1 MADQCMG
8 VFGATSSVG
17 KCVLSLLEQYGWQTV
32 AFSRKRVENE
42 ILQKNLSVTWRQL
55 EHEFLLARMEE
66 FGPSDQKITSWVYL
80 APIWTLPTYFDFL
93 IAYGVQR
100 IVVLSS
106 TSIFTKD
113 GSSDKREKEIAQHLA
128 EGEANLRTWAE
139 KHGIEWIILR
149 PTLIYGQGRD
159 KNISELA
166 RFIRRFKFFPLLG
179 DAHGLRQPVHV
190 KDVAAACF
198 AAFLASKVVNQA
210 YNISG
215 GEKLTYREMIKRV
228 FTALDQP
235 PYLLTIPHWIYRL
248 AVNILQKLPRYRH
261 WTVAMAE
268 RMNRDLVFECDE
280 AARDFGY
287 SPRPFVLAKEDL
299 L

>member
-1 MADQCMG
+1 MG

-17 KCVLSLLEQYGWQTV
+17 QCVLSLLKQHGWQAA
-32 AFSRKRVENE
+32 AFSRHQVEAE
-42 ILQKNLSVTWRQL
+42 IMQQNPTVTWCQL
-55 EHEFLLARMEE
+55 NHESIIKKM
-66 FGPSDQKITSWVYL
+66 GQSGSKGKKITSWLYL

-93 IAYGVQR
+93 IAYGARR

-106 TSIFTKD
+106 TSLFTKD
-113 GSSDKREKEIAQHLA
+113 DSSDKREQEIAQHLA
-128 EGEANLRTWAE
+128 EGETNLRAWAE
-139 KHGIEWIILR
+139 KYGIEWIILR

-159 KNISELA
+159 KNVSEIA

-190 KDVAAACF
+190 EDVAAACF

-228 FTALDQP
+228 FAALDQP

-248 AVNILQKLPRYRH
+248 AVSILQKLPRYRH

-268 RMNRDLVFECDE
+268 RMNRDLVFECVE

-287 SPRPFVLAKEDL
+287 TPRPFMLAKEDL
-299 L
+299 P

>member
-1 MADQCMG
+1 MADQYMG

-17 KCVLSLLEQYGWQTV
+17 QCVLSLLKQYGWRTA
-32 AFSRKRVENE
+32 AFSRHQVEAE
-42 ILQKNLSVTWRQL
+42 IMQQNPTVTWCQL
-55 EHEFLLARMEE
+55 NHESIIKKM
-66 FGPSDQKITSWVYL
+66 GQSGSKGKKITSWLYL

-93 IAYGVQR
+93 IAYGVRR

-106 TSIFTKD
+106 TSLFTKD
-113 GSSDKREKEIAQHLA
+113 DSSDKREKEIAQHLA
-128 EGEANLRTWAE
+128 EGETNLRAWAE
-139 KHGIEWIILR
+139 KYGIEWIILR

-159 KNISELA
+159 KNVSEIA

-179 DAHGLRQPVHV
+179 DAYGLRQPVHV
-190 KDVAAACF
+190 EDVAAACL
-198 AAFLASKVVNQA
+198 AAFLASKVVNRA

-228 FTALDQP
+228 FAALDQP
-235 PYLLTIPHWIYRL
+235 PYLLTIPHWIYRV
-248 AVNILQKLPRYRH
+248 AVSILQKLPRYRH

-268 RMNRDLVFECDE
+268 RMNRDLVFECVE

-287 SPRPFVLAKEDL
+287 TPRPFMLAKEDL
-299 L
+299 P

>member
-1 MADQCMG
+1 MADQYMG

-17 KCVLSLLEQYGWQTV
+17 QCVLSLLKQHGWQAA
-32 AFSRKRVENE
+32 AFSRHQVEAE
-42 ILQKNLSVTWRQL
+42 IMQQNSTVTWCQL
-55 EHEFLLARMEE
+55 NHESIIKKM
-66 FGPSDQKITSWVYL
+66 GQSGSKGKKITSWLYL

-93 IAYGVQR
+93 IAYGARR

-106 TSIFTKD
+106 TSLFTKD
-113 GSSDKREKEIAQHLA
+113 DSSDKREKEIAQHLA
-128 EGEANLRTWAE
+128 EGETNLRAWAE
-139 KHGIEWIILR
+139 KYGIEWIILR

-159 KNISELA
+159 KNVSEIA

-190 KDVAAACF
+190 EDVAAACF

-228 FTALDQP
+228 FAALDQP
-235 PYLLTIPHWIYRL
+235 PYLLTIPHWIYWL
-248 AVNILQKLPRYRH
+248 AVSILQKLPRYRH

-268 RMNRDLVFECDE
+268 RMNRDLVFECVE

-287 SPRPFVLAKEDL
+287 TPRPFMLTKEDL
-299 L
+299 P

>member
-1 MADQCMG
+1 MG

-17 KCVLSLLEQYGWQTV
+17 QCVLSLLKQHGWQAA
-32 AFSRKRVENE
+32 AFSRHQVEAE
-42 ILQKNLSVTWRQL
+42 IMQHNPTVTWYQL
-55 EHEFLLARMEE
+55 NHESIIKKM
-66 FGPSDQKITSWVYL
+66 GQSGSKGKIITSWLYL

-93 IAYGVQR
+93 IAYGARR

-106 TSIFTKD
+106 TSLFTKD
-113 GSSDKREKEIAQHLA
+113 NSSDKREKEIAQHLA
-128 EGEANLRTWAE
+128 EGETNLRVWAE
-139 KHGIEWIILR
+139 KYGIEWIILR

-159 KNISELA
+159 KNVSEIA

-179 DAHGLRQPVHV
+179 NAHGLRQPVHV
-190 KDVAAACF
+190 EDVAAACF

-228 FTALDQP
+228 FAALDQP
-235 PYLLTIPHWIYRL
+235 PYLLTIPHWIYQL
-248 AVNILQKLPRYRH
+248 AVSILQKLPRYRH

-268 RMNRDLVFECDE
+268 RMNRDLVFECVE

-287 SPRPFVLAKEDL
+287 TPRPFMLAKEDL
-299 L
+299 P